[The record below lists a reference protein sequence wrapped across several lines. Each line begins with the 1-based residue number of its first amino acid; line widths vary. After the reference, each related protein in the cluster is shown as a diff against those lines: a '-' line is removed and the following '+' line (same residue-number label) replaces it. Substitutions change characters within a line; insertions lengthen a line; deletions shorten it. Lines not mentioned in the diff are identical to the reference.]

1 MVADNLNRRVFW
13 QGVLILYLVPILLI
27 AWQADDLMVPV
38 LVSVYGVL
46 SLLVFARLMPK
57 PERVEVPVAAVDRSQ
72 GQVQK
77 LEVEIARREERIAEL
92 EGSVRDL
99 TGEIRTLLQLEGE
112 EPAAV
117 QQMAPPDESWVEEL
131 PDTCSQQVRTQ
142 YDAYILLQRCIQKA
156 QQLPGGF
163 GDVAVDN
170 AMEMR
175 QLYEAFRDETA
186 AIVMAYSRSEGRPL
200 FANSVVQAFCG
211 FEPEVFVRNFE
222 GILRGGKERWQTA
235 IQGLGNGEEAS
246 VRLIVSASNGQ
257 SVTLDCCMGVIPSG
271 PFKGLVVAVFYR

>member
-1 MVADNLNRRVFW
+1 MVAVNGRVFW
-13 QGVLILYLVPILLI
+13 QGALILYLVPVLLI
-27 AWQADDLMVPV
+27 AWQADDVMVPA
-38 LVSVYGVL
+38 LVSLYGVL
-46 SLLVFARLMPK
+46 SLLVFARLLPK
-57 PERVEVPVAAVDRSQ
+57 PERVEVPVAPVDTSHAQ
-72 GQVQK
+72 MQK
-77 LEVEIARREERIAEL
+77 LEVELERRDERIAEL

-112 EPAAV
+112 QSTAV
-117 QQMAPPDESWVEEL
+117 QPVMAAEESWVEEL

-163 GDVAVDN
+163 SDVGVDN

-175 QLYEAFRDETA
+175 QLYDAFRDETA

-222 GILRGGKERWQTA
+222 GILRGGRERWQSA

-246 VRLIVSASNGQ
+246 VRLIVSASSGQ

>member
-1 MVADNLNRRVFW
+1 M
-13 QGVLILYLVPILLI
+13 
-27 AWQADDLMVPV
+27 
-38 LVSVYGVL
+38 L
-46 SLLVFARLMPK
+46 SLLVFARLLPK
-57 PERVEVPVAAVDRSQ
+57 PEKIEVAAAPVDRSQ
-72 GQVQK
+72 GLVQK
-77 LEVEIARREERIAEL
+77 LEVELQRREERIVEL
-92 EGSVRDL
+92 EGSVREL

-117 QQMAPPDESWVEEL
+117 RQVASPSESWVEEL

-142 YDAYILLQRCIQKA
+142 YDAYILLQRCIQKG

-163 GDVAVDN
+163 GDVGVEN

-175 QLYEAFRDETA
+175 QLYDAFRDETA

-257 SVTLDCCMGVIPSG
+257 SVTLDCCMGIIPSG